1 MLATEALGATALHA
15 EGDATQLAMQY
26 LLPIA
31 WLTGG
36 EGNEG
41 GEGGEG
47 EGGEGGGGGG
57 GYAERW
63 ARSKAQHSL
72 QQDPVGKAQQ
82 DQDATG
88 RVAHRE
94 RAVHTAR
101 EGRQQVPRAIGRL
114 KKVRSTYHGH
124 TDYPPMIAMSG
135 PIYYLLMAMITAG
148 PPRRLRRH
156 SAAPLA
162 VSLQGVG
169 AQGEVTA
176 QMHVNASMCMH
187 AYLHIYVLHS

>member
-1 MLATEALGATALHA
+1 MRVLAAEALGSAALHA
-15 EGDATQLAMQY
+15 EGDATQLALQY
-26 LLPIA
+26 LLPLA
-31 WLTGG
+31 WLAGG
-36 EGNEG
+36 EGDEG

-47 EGGEGGGGGG
+47 EGGEGCGGG

-114 KKVRSTYHGH
+114 KKVRSTYYGH
-124 TDYPPMIAMSG
+124 TEYL
-135 PIYYLLMAMITAG
+135 PIMITISLLFTIYSWLLLPQA
-148 PPRRLRRH
+148 LR
-156 SAAPLA
+156 AASDVTPLHPSPCRFKGWEHKGRS
-162 VSLQGVG
+162 V
-169 AQGEVTA
+169 
-176 QMHVNASMCMH
+176 
-187 AYLHIYVLHS
+187 